1 MKPRNVLVATSVSHF
16 FQDGFIFAIFVLLPS
31 ITSEFDL
38 SFSQAGMLKSGLSGV
53 SSIFQIPVVFIAEK
67 MGEATIL
74 IAGFGWLSAGFMA
87 TASSPSFVFLLFV
100 LLCSGLGHS
109 VQHPIATSLVSRVF
123 GNGKLGTSVGTLNL
137 AGDIGKVCVPFFI
150 SLILAAYGWR
160 SSLLVLGL
168 LGLLLAAIAGILRNK
183 ILPRDVK
190 RKHLTE
196 RPPHVESGFGI
207 LRSRP
212 FLLFCLI
219 GIIDCS
225 TRMTVF
231 TFISFLSQNKG
242 FATDKVGFI
251 VSLVFFGGIFGKFV
265 CGYLMDK
272 IGGEKV
278 IMVSEFLTA
287 LLLSLLIYVSAPYY
301 FVPLA
306 LILGVTLNGSST
318 VLYSLV
324 ASFFEWENRTR
335 GYALFY
341 TIYLLSGAIGPILY
355 GLLGDALGL
364 YAIFI
369 SVSIATLFTIPVIFL
384 YIRSKLRIISC

>member
-1 MKPRNVLVATSVSHF
+1 
-16 FQDGFIFAIFVLLPS
+16 
-31 ITSEFDL
+31 
-38 SFSQAGMLKSGLSGV
+38 
-53 SSIFQIPVVFIAEK
+53 
-67 MGEATIL
+67 
-74 IAGFGWLSAGFMA
+74 
-87 TASSPSFVFLLFV
+87 
-100 LLCSGLGHS
+100 
-109 VQHPIATSLVSRVF
+109 
-123 GNGKLGTSVGTLNL
+123 
-137 AGDIGKVCVPFFI
+137 
-150 SLILAAYGWR
+150 
-160 SSLLVLGL
+160 
-168 LGLLLAAIAGILRNK
+168 
-183 ILPRDVK
+183 
-190 RKHLTE
+190 
-196 RPPHVESGFGI
+196 
-207 LRSRP
+207 
-212 FLLFCLI
+212 
-219 GIIDCS
+219 
-225 TRMTVF
+225 MTVF

-272 IGGEKV
+272 IGGEQV
-278 IMVSEFLTA
+278 IMVSEFITA

-369 SVSIATLFTIPVIFL
+369 SLSIATLFTIPVIFL